1 MEKVFDFI
9 AELFLTNGIIIAAA
23 AFVIAEIIK
32 KIGVPG
38 KFIPLIGGVVGI
50 LLGILIPNI
59 FPGKDIVT
67 AGVLGLCLGWAAT
80 GGFETIK
87 QLKEKK

>member
-23 AFVIAEIIK
+23 AFVVAEINK
-32 KIGVPG
+32 KVGIPD
-38 KFIPLIGGVVGI
+38 KFIPLIGGIVGI

-59 FPGKDIVT
+59 FQDKDIVT

-87 QLKEKK
+87 QLTGKK